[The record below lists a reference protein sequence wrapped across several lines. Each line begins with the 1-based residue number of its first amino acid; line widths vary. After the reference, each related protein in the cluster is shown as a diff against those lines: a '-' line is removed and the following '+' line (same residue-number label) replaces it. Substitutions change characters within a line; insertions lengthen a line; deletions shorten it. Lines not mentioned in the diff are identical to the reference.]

1 MSNAIATMTPLR
13 DWGLRPPVVVPPE
26 ATILES
32 AQMLRSANVSSL
44 LVGEPG
50 FLISIV
56 TERDVVAAVACGLA
70 PDEPIT
76 RISAE
81 NPFSVSADA
90 TLAEA
95 GNHMITHGV
104 RHLVVAEGHQAIGV
118 ISMRDVAAVLLSGSD
133 TGDVTMA
140 VVCGSI
146 ADRPEFWLG

>member
-1 MSNAIATMTPLR
+1 MTNAIATMTPVR

-26 ATILES
+26 ATIVEG
-32 AQMLRSANVSSL
+32 ARMLRSANVSSV

-50 FLISIV
+50 RLISIV
-56 TERDVVAAVACGLA
+56 TERDVVAAVACGLG

-81 NPFSVSADA
+81 DPFSISADA

-95 GNHMITHGV
+95 GARMIEHRV
-104 RHLVVAEGHQAIGV
+104 RHLVVAEGGQAIGV
-118 ISMRDVAAVLLSGSD
+118 VGMRDVVAVLLSGTETSH
-133 TGDVTMA
+133 VTLA
-140 VVCGSI
+140 VIGGSV